1 MDGSMLVITGD
12 VSGSAKTGRAE
23 RVARRFEARRGK
35 GGETG

>member
-23 RVARRFEARRGK
+23 RVARCFEARRGK

>member
-1 MDGSMLVITGD
+1 MDGSTRVITGD

-23 RVARRFEARRGK
+23 RVARCFEARRGK